1 MSSVKEHFHYKNQEN
16 LFNNNNI
23 SSLYPSK
30 TIFKK
35 ANIFE
40 LMAKANLEKKNKKKS
55 SLKYCSIFAG
65 AAASL
70 VLFYSLY

>member
-1 MSSVKEHFHYKNQEN
+1 MSSIKERFSYKNQES
-16 LFNNNNI
+16 LYNNNI
-23 SSLYPSK
+23 GSLYPSRA
-30 TIFKK
+30 ISKK